1 MYGVVF
7 EALRVGFSSI
17 NVDKRRPPASSK
29 NGLHRGVRGTARSSA
44 ENPINHNRR
53 QRSWE
58 TPPTIYA
65 KEHGG
70 RSWEVLVPLRFS
82 YSLGWRTSDGARC

>member
-17 NVDKRRPPASSK
+17 NVDKRRPPASS
-29 NGLHRGVRGTARSSA
+29 SA

-53 QRSWE
+53 QRSGE